1 MKYIIWGD
9 ASKRRSVVCVVWKES
24 EAENSRPRHG
34 YNISFDGSSNL
45 ESIEAKKAMALD
57 KVAELWVVDPKRAK
71 RRSWLVDSNRI
82 ATKIKNAS
90 APSGVEQQS
99 YKTLSQL
106 VLYFFQEV
114 DDWPGLPRGV
124 KFDPS
129 DPEIIC
135 HLLAKSGLSGLSSHP
150 FTNELISAVNQ
161 DDEGLNRSSWMVPLV
176 TVMVSNTC
184 WSNTSKVDA
193 CFLPFHSL
201 SATSPQGTEP
211 SIKLMLPTFGLA
223 SSKRV
228 QVDQPDYSFFTCNS
242 PPMRRCFLNCNI
254 IFPLS
259 YTETSLL
266 LFPERGFE
274 ELTL

>member
-1 MKYIIWGD
+1 MRKWKQTSITYGKCVNKIHGVQKD
-9 ASKRRSVVCVVWKES
+9 YCSHFLAGGKEGTPEAFFCRSCGCHLCFHEKEV
-24 EAENSRPRHG
+24 EKAENSRPRHG

-161 DDEGLNRSSWMVPLV
+161 DDVICYTHPKN
-176 TVMVSNTC
+176 
-184 WSNTSKVDA
+184 
-193 CFLPFHSL
+193 
-201 SATSPQGTEP
+201 
-211 SIKLMLPTFGLA
+211 LA
-223 SSKRV
+223 
-228 QVDQPDYSFFTCNS
+228 
-242 PPMRRCFLNCNI
+242 
-254 IFPLS
+254 
-259 YTETSLL
+259 
-266 LFPERGFE
+266 G
-274 ELTL
+274 